1 MKRDNRHVRVVI
13 DTNLCISMLIGKQ
26 TESLLQIF
34 DLPQYEL
41 VTSDNLIQEILN
53 VAMRPKFARY
63 FNMDK
68 VKTFVQ
74 FLEEYST
81 KFRIDNIPQR
91 CRDPK
96 DDFLLELAAVA
107 DADYLLSGDADLT
120 DMKQIGHCQ
129 ILTVNEFL
137 KRIKIEKNEAG
148 ASEVRRKNKML
159 NKI

>member
-1 MKRDNRHVRVVI
+1 MKRDFRHIRIVI

-26 TESLLQIF
+26 TERLIRIF

-41 VTSDNLIQEILN
+41 VTSDDLINEILN

-68 VKTFVQ
+68 VRTFVQ
-74 FLEEYST
+74 FLEENSI
-81 KFRIDNIPQR
+81 KFRIENIPPR

-96 DDFLLELAAVA
+96 DDFLLELAVVS
-107 DADYLLSGDADLT
+107 DADILLSGDADLT

-129 ILTVNEFL
+129 IMTVTEFL
-137 KRIKIEKNEAG
+137 ERTKQ
-148 ASEVRRKNKML
+148 
-159 NKI
+159 

>member
-1 MKRDNRHVRVVI
+1 M
-13 DTNLCISMLIGKQ
+13 S
-26 TESLLQIF
+26 
-34 DLPQYEL
+34 
-41 VTSDNLIQEILN
+41 
-53 VAMRPKFARY
+53 PKFARY

-148 ASEVRRKNKML
+148 ASEVRRKKRNV
-159 NKI
+159 

>member
-1 MKRDNRHVRVVI
+1 MKKDYRHIRVVI

-26 TESLLQIF
+26 TERLIRIF

-41 VTSDNLIQEILN
+41 VTSEDLINEILN

-68 VKTFVQ
+68 VRAFVQ
-74 FLEEYST
+74 FLEECSI
-81 KFRIDNIPQR
+81 KFRIDSIPQR
-91 CRDPK
+91 CKDPK
-96 DDFLLELAAVA
+96 DDFLLELAVAA

-129 ILTVNEFL
+129 ILTVSEFL
-137 KRIKIEKNEAG
+137 ERMKEG
-148 ASEVRRKNKML
+148 
-159 NKI
+159 